1 MELPVNE
8 AERLACLVR
17 YGILDTEHEDCFD
30 RVTRMAAAA
39 FDAPIALLSLVD
51 ARRQWFKSAVGLEAT
66 ETPREISFCTHA
78 ILGREVMVVP
88 DAPADPRFS
97 DNPLV
102 TGSPFIRF
110 YAGAPLVTGDDLA
123 MGTLCI
129 IDRQSR
135 PPLSDRDC
143 RLLKELAAMAI
154 DELEARRERRETLR
168 LRRDA
173 RTCIAGLLPA
183 ARTLQQ
189 ARNADFI
196 ALGESLLTKL

>member
-17 YGILDTEHEDCFD
+17 YGILDTEREECFD

-51 ARRQWFKSAVGLEAT
+51 ARRQWFKSAIGLDAT

-88 DAPADPRFS
+88 DAPTDPRFR

-102 TGSPFIRF
+102 TGAPFIRF

-129 IDRQSR
+129 IDSQAR
-135 PPLSDRDC
+135 PPLSDRDS

-154 DELEARRERRETLR
+154 DELEARRERRETAR
-168 LRRDA
+168 LRREA
-173 RTCIAGLLPA
+173 KTCIAGLLPA

-189 ARNADFI
+189 TRNAESI
-196 ALGESLLTKL
+196 ALAESLLARL